1 MAITKLKISDK
12 APLFCLPNKDD
23 KEVCL
28 KDFGGRW
35 VVLYF
40 YPKDQ
45 TPGCTKEACEFTER
59 LSDFVG
65 MDATVLG
72 VSTDSTESHRKF
84 AAKNKLTIELLSD
97 PRHEAIAAYGAW
109 KPKKIMGKELMG
121 TVRSTFIID
130 PMGNVAYIWPSV
142 NPWGHANEVR
152 NKLAELSGEQQKP
165 VPIVPETLPPP
176 SLV

>member
-1 MAITKLKISDK
+1 MATMKLKVGDK
-12 APLFCLPNKDD
+12 APGFCLSNKDE

-28 KDFGGRW
+28 KDCAGRW

-59 LSDFVG
+59 LGDFTS
-65 MDATVLG
+65 MNAAVLG

-84 AAKNKLTIELLSD
+84 AAKNKLSIELLSD
-97 PRHEAIAAYGAW
+97 PKHEVIGAYGAW
-109 KPKKIMGKELMG
+109 QPKKFMGREFLG

-130 PMGNVAYIWPSV
+130 PKGRIAHIWPSV
-142 NPWGHANEVR
+142 KPWGHAGEVR
-152 NKLAELSGEQQKP
+152 KKLAELSGEEQKP
-165 VPIVPETLPPP
+165 EPQEKETLPPP
-176 SLV
+176 SLI